1 MPHPTLLAHTT
12 HTTHMCVVLTHMGTP
27 HPDLVKSMLKVQQAE
42 KEAKTKE
49 GSGPWEEKKRKCIM
63 M

>member
-1 MPHPTLLAHTT
+1 
-12 HTTHMCVVLTHMGTP
+12 MGTP

-42 KEAKTKE
+42 KEAKTTKE